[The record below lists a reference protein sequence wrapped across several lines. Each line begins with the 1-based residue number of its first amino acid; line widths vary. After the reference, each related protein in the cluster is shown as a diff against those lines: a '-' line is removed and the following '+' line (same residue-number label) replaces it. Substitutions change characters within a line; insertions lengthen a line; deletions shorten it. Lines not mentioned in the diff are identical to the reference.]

1 MIMTGLSL
9 VIVGFVIGTRLD
21 TAETMLLFTLLSAL
35 FGIGVG
41 LAETLTNDVI
51 LTAAP
56 SDRAGAAAAI
66 SETGYEFGGAMGT
79 AVLGTAGMA
88 VYSSRVVETA
98 TLPGMDADSANAASQ
113 TLAGAHEV
121 AETLPGGGARLLEI
135 ADSAFLAGMD
145 LVAAIGIGTAAITL
159 ILAWRGLR
167 SESRAAGAAG
177 VAPVEDHD
185 AAAATSARGPEANLP
200 YVPPAAR
207 ADSAASEVNRG

>member
-1 MIMTGLSL
+1 
-9 VIVGFVIGTRLD
+9 
-21 TAETMLLFTLLSAL
+21 
-35 FGIGVG
+35 
-41 LAETLTNDVI
+41 
-51 LTAAP
+51 
-56 SDRAGAAAAI
+56 
-66 SETGYEFGGAMGT
+66 MGT

-121 AETLPGGGARLLEI
+121 AETLPGGGGARLLEI

-159 ILAWRGLR
+159 ALAWRGLR
-167 SESRAAGAAG
+167 SESREAGAVGAAGAAG
-177 VAPVEDHD
+177 AVGVAPMEDHD
-185 AAAATSARGPEANLP
+185 AEAAHPTGEPEANLP